1 MTRVLDHCRVRLQA
15 KKGRVV
21 PLRDPMKRALQR
33 SMPAFDILLAPIAYC
48 CALILRL
55 VRRAGVERLPH
66 SKAMLLRAGC
76 FPVRAHYYEPAFR
89 NESLRE
95 LLSTERDLPGID
107 WNSEGQLQLLKSFS
121 YDSEL
126 VGLPRKDPGGYEFY
140 VDNRAFE
147 SGDAEYW
154 YNLIRFKKPKR
165 IIEVGSGF
173 STRMA
178 RRALAMNEREDPQY
192 ACEHIL
198 IEPYEHEW
206 LDELGCTVIREKVE
220 SSDMQMFKKLEADD
234 ILFIDSSHII
244 RPRGDVLFEY
254 LEILP
259 LLDVGVIVHVHDI
272 FSPRDYPAEWIVDE
286 VRFWNEQYLLEAFL
300 TLNTDWKIIGALNFL
315 RHGYYEELKSKCP
328 FLTEDREP
336 GSFYIQRVSSSS

>member
-1 MTRVLDHCRVRLQA
+1 
-15 KKGRVV
+15 
-21 PLRDPMKRALQR
+21 MK
-33 SMPAFDILLAPIAYC
+33 
-48 CALILRL
+48 
-55 VRRAGVERLPH
+55 RLPH

-76 FPVRAHYYEPAFR
+76 FPVRDHYYEPAFR
-89 NESLRE
+89 NAPIRD
-95 LLSTERDLPGID
+95 LLSTERDLPGIA
-107 WNSEGQLQLLKSFS
+107 WNSEEQLQLLKEFEFNDELATLSRRQHS
-121 YDSEL
+121 DYD
-126 VGLPRKDPGGYEFY
+126 FC
-140 VDNRAFE
+140 VDNGAFG

-173 STRMA
+173 STKMA
-178 RRALAMNEREDPQY
+178 RRALAANEREDPQY

-206 LDELGCTVIREKVE
+206 LENLGTTVIREKVE
-220 SSDMQMFKKLEADD
+220 NAGMWMFESLDADD

-259 LLDVGVIVHVHDI
+259 TLKVGVIVHVHDI
-272 FSPRDYPAEWIVDE
+272 FSPRDYPAEWVVDE

-300 TLNTDWKIIGALNFL
+300 TLNNDWKVIGALNFL
-315 RHGYYEELKSKCP
+315 RHHHYQELKAKSP

-336 GSFYIQRVSSSS
+336 GSFYIQRVSASS